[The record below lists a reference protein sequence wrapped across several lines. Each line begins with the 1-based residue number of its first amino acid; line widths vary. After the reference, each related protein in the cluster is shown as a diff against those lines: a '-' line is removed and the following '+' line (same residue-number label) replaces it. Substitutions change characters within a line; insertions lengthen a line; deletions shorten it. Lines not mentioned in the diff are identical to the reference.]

1 MANGQ
6 MPQGMEISRDD
17 IFETIGE
24 QQVEIRV
31 LRKRLMEAQEQLQ
44 ELAVVKAQF
53 ERLKEKYEGGQK

>member
-1 MANGQ
+1 MQA
-6 MPQGMEISRDD
+6 GMEISRDD

-53 ERLKEKYEGGQK
+53 KKLKEKYEGDQ